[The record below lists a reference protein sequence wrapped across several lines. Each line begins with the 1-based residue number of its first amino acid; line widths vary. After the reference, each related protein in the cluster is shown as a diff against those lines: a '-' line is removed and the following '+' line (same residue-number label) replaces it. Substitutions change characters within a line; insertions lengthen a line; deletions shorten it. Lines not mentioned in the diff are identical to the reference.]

1 MGRIGLLG
9 ALAVLLLPFGGAVSR
24 PLPLTALPPA
34 TAPLTGLVYETGAY
48 RLAQVDPVTLGVA
61 RTSEPLAQGYG
72 WARSPDGGMLVLGT
86 GVKGSYETTAL
97 QFADPATLELVGKPV
112 TFPGIVRVALWPAPR
127 NVFAVVE
134 SLGKST
140 LQIVDALTR
149 RVVAVRALGGP
160 VLSYARFDR
169 GLGLVLLLG
178 VDGKLAPARFA
189 VVHPDGL
196 VRTTRLERIRAG
208 ALWNWNARDGIGQVR
223 EPGLAVDDVGHVA
236 YVVDPGW
243 LVAAVDLGTLRV
255 GYHRPLRALVS
266 RIASWLTP
274 AAEAKGLN
282 GPVRTAR
289 WLGDGLV
296 AVWGS
301 NQTAVRK
308 KGGTVYSGTPAG
320 VSVLDTRAWS
330 VQTIDPEG
338 NSATI
343 GDGIMLTTGGRWS
356 STGSTSRGIADFGPD
371 GALRWLLGERSNNWI
386 ASVYGSLVVLGKQGN
401 LYDVLDSQSGKVL
414 RSDVATP
421 FPTLLLGQGS

>member
-9 ALAVLLLPFGGAVSR
+9 ALVVLLVPFGGAASR

-34 TAPLTGLVYETGAY
+34 TVPLTGLVYESGGAY
-48 RLAQVDPVTLGVA
+48 RLVQVDPATLGVA
-61 RTSEPLAQGYG
+61 RTSAPLAQGYG

-112 TFPGIVRVALWPAPR
+112 TFSGVVRAALWPAPR

-134 SLGKST
+134 SLGNSR
-140 LQIVDALTR
+140 LVSVDALTR
-149 RVVAVRALGGP
+149 KVVAGRALGGQ

-169 GLGLVLLLG
+169 GLVLLLG
-178 VDGKLAPARFA
+178 VDGKLAPARL
-189 VVHPDGL
+189 VVVYPDGS
-196 VRTTRLERIRAG
+196 VRSVRLGRIRAG
-208 ALWNWNARDGIGQVR
+208 ALWNWNAGDGIGQVR
-223 EPGLAVDDVGHVA
+223 EPGVAVDDAGRVA

-255 GYHRPLRALVS
+255 SYHRPLRTLVS

-274 AAEAKGLN
+274 VAEAKGLN

-296 AVWGS
+296 AVSGS

-308 KGGTVYSGTPAG
+308 KGGTVYSGNPAG

-330 VQTIDPEG
+330 VRTIDPEG

-343 GDGIMLTTGGRWS
+343 GEGILLTTGGRWS
-356 STGSTSRGIADFGPD
+356 STGSSSRGVAAYGPD
-371 GALRWLLGERSNNWI
+371 GALRWVLGERSNHWI

-401 LYDVLDSQSGKVL
+401 LYDVLDSQTGNVL

>member
-9 ALAVLLLPFGGAVSR
+9 ALAVLLVPLGAGAST
-24 PLPLTALPPA
+24 PLPLTPLPPA
-34 TAPLTGLVYETGAY
+34 TSPLTGLVYESGGAY
-48 RLAQVDPVTLGVA
+48 RLAQVDAVTLGVA
-61 RTSEPLAQGYG
+61 RTSAPLAQGYG
-72 WARSPDGGMLVLGT
+72 WARSPDGRMLVLGT
-86 GVKGSYETTAL
+86 GVEGSYETTAL

-112 TFPGIVRVALWPAPR
+112 RFPGTVRAALWPALR
-127 NVFAVVE
+127 NVFVVVE

-140 LQIVDALTR
+140 LVTVDAETR
-149 RVVAVRALGGP
+149 KVVAGRALGGP

-169 GLGLVLLLG
+169 GLVLLLG

-189 VVHPDGL
+189 VVHPDGV
-196 VRTTRLERIRAG
+196 VRTTRLERMRAG
-208 ALWNWNARDGIGQVR
+208 ALWNWNATDGIGQVR
-223 EPGLAVDDVGHVA
+223 EPGLAVDDAGHVA
-236 YVVDPGW
+236 YVVDPDW
-243 LVAAVDLGTLRV
+243 LVAAVDLATLRV

-282 GPVRTAR
+282 GPVRMAR

-330 VQTIDPEG
+330 VHTIDPEG

-343 GDGIMLTTGGRWS
+343 GEGILLTTGGRWS
-356 STGSTSRGIADFGPD
+356 STGSTSRGIAAFGPD
-371 GALRWLLGERSNNWI
+371 GALRWVLGERSNRWI
-386 ASVYGSLVVLGKQGN
+386 ASVYGSLVVLGKQGS
-401 LYDVLDSQSGKVL
+401 LYDVLDSQTGKVL
-414 RSDVATP
+414 RSDVAMP